1 MHQSRPAKPNHPISM
16 PSNPVKEAQ
25 HKNKGK
31 REEEKKSSDNQF
43 IIHVTKS
50 G

>member
-31 REEEKKSSDNQF
+31 REEEKNLLTI

>member
-31 REEEKKSSDNQF
+31 RKEETSDNQF